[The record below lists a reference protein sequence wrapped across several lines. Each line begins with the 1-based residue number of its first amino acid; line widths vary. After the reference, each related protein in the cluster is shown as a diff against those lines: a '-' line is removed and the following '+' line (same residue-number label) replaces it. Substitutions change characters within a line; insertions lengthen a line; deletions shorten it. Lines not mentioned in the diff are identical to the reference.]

1 MLAESASFLALNEA
15 DFTIWPLK
23 RNFLELNNMAIIYF
37 AEWYTEGAVTGQ

>member
-23 RNFLELNNMAIIYF
+23 RNFLELNNIQIVLNIIDNNILH
-37 AEWYTEGAVTGQ
+37 